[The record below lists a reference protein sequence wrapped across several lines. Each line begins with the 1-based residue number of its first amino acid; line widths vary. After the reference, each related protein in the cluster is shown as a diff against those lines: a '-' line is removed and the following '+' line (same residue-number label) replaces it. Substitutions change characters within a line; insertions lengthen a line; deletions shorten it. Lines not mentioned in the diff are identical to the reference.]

1 MSLFS
6 QYSTVTMKTN
16 RGFHLL
22 IGVILLVF
30 FQIGLANGSTTD
42 PVDSPVRI
50 QLELSDTQTH
60 VAEPIELVITITAPK
75 GIDVSLPPLE
85 GSLGPF
91 EVVGH
96 RDINNI
102 PLPDSRRWRRKI
114 RLESLTP
121 GELEIPA
128 IEFGYVDRRTNSPT
142 AGIESTPPKLV
153 SVISN
158 FETPTS
164 PQQFRDIQSVVFIPE
179 TKPTGKLLPAAVT
192 LAAAL
197 LLALGFTA
205 VIFVKRN
212 KQINSRQQILNRLNE
227 LHTQLAQASIDH
239 DGALVCLSNIA
250 RDFSK
255 IEYQI
260 SAPELTTSEFLTR
273 ASSNPRLTSE
283 LKQLLSN
290 LLHQADLIKFAGA
303 SGIKTD
309 LEQSLGRLISIVKL
323 ANSNSM
329 KANPIPQ
336 HTKQRSS
343 SQTRNGETN

>member
-1 MSLFS
+1 MRLFS
-6 QYSTVTMKTN
+6 QYSTVIIRMN
-16 RGFHLL
+16 RGIHPL
-22 IGVILLVF
+22 IGLSLLVF
-30 FQIGLANGSTTD
+30 CQIGLANGNNTD
-42 PVDSPVRI
+42 SVDSPVQI

-60 VAEPIELVITITAPK
+60 VAEPIELVITITAPT

-102 PLPDSRRWRRKI
+102 PLPDSRRWRREI

-128 IEFGYVDRRTNSPT
+128 IEIGYVDRRKESPT
-142 AGIESTPPKLV
+142 AGIASTPPKLV

-158 FETPTS
+158 FESPTK

-179 TKPTGKLLPAAVT
+179 TKPASKLLPAAIT
-192 LAAAL
+192 FAAAL

-205 VIFVKRN
+205 VVFVKRN
-212 KQINSRQQILNRLNE
+212 KQINSRQQILNRLSE
-227 LHTQLAQASIDH
+227 LHNQLAQASIDQ
-239 DGALVCLSNIA
+239 DEALVCLSNIA

-260 SAPELTTSEFLTR
+260 SAPELTTNEFLAR
-273 ASSNPRLTSE
+273 ASSNPQLTSE

-303 SGIKTD
+303 CGIKTD
-309 LEQSLGRLISIVKL
+309 IEQSLGSLISIVKL
-323 ANSNSM
+323 ANSNSR
-329 KANPIPQ
+329 KAKPIPQ
-336 HTKQRSS
+336 HTQQRSS
-343 SQTRNGETN
+343 SQSRNGETN